1 MQGLILVRMLLAFVV
16 LGILISSGY
25 VNSVTLEEFFG
36 YPFGPENGYE
46 VFPRGHDSVRGVS
59 IPVNFPF
66 FGRKF
71 NLSQVSKIMLSDL

>member
-1 MQGLILVRMLLAFVV
+1 MLLVFVV
-16 LGILISSGY
+16 FGILISSGY

-46 VFPRGHDSVRGVS
+46 VFQRGYDLVRGVP
-59 IPVNFPF
+59 IPVDFPF

-71 NLSQVSKIMLSDL
+71 NLSQVGKILPSDLCS